1 MSRSAPLIQ
10 GATASA
16 RGMRAALADAPKCR
30 FGMLERLQ
38 YAIRVYGSDGAVYV
52 SELAR
57 AAGKPMPAVSRGL
70 RLLEQDGMVERRT
83 DPQDRR
89 KTLVRITPA
98 GQHALQECEHYG
110 VYSNLLEYLDENDDP
125 LPFTAEALA
134 GQQKPELLL
143 CTTAGDARFLYDL
156 AGQLGWLE
164 GDAPVRIAAVAE
176 NPELAQALVDD
187 GVAVAA
193 SYYDV
198 DQITQVAGRLA
209 LNALNSQFAGQGLEL
224 QPDETGRFFIPF
236 GLVTTIEDE

>member
-1 MSRSAPLIQ
+1 MKEPKPLELQ
-10 GATASA
+10 GLIHFMGRLRAVSA

-98 GQHALQECEHYG
+98 GQHALQECE
-110 VYSNLLEYLDENDDP
+110 
-125 LPFTAEALA
+125 
-134 GQQKPELLL
+134 Q
-143 CTTAGDARFLYDL
+143 
-156 AGQLGWLE
+156 
-164 GDAPVRIAAVAE
+164 
-176 NPELAQALVDD
+176 
-187 GVAVAA
+187 
-193 SYYDV
+193 
-198 DQITQVAGRLA
+198 A
-209 LNALNSQFAGQGLEL
+209 LNAYFARVMRRIEPAQLAQMMALGDVLLSALEA
-224 QPDETGRFFIPF
+224 ETAASAAAKEECLDGKDF
-236 GLVTTIEDE
+236 